1 MLMISI
7 KSKRFDCELVLHK
20 KVTVI
25 QGLSGTGKTRLCEA
39 LADTSGA
46 YKVQISDNYE
56 PMVVPNKYWYEVI
69 SDGIQAKR
77 RRVYIID
84 DTSYIST
91 PQFSKLFSQE
101 KFSFF
106 ILINR
111 FSVLQSGSQDRLSSL
126 NRIPFCI
133 NEIYELASEGKK
145 HWLSPLS
152 SKNAD
157 VVLPCFSLGAK
168 HTDSYSHIF

>member
-1 MLMISI
+1 MLL
-7 KSKRFDCELVLHK
+7 C
-20 KVTVI
+20 
-25 QGLSGTGKTRLCEA
+25 LSGTGKTRLCES

-69 SDGIQAKR
+69 SDGIQVKR

-126 NRIPFCI
+126 NRILFCI

-145 HWLSPLS
+145 H
-152 SKNAD
+152 
-157 VVLPCFSLGAK
+157 
-168 HTDSYSHIF
+168 